1 MIKQTKRILF
11 FIFYVLERLN
21 YNIAWFNSELFINFF
36 PELEL
41 MSKINYHK
49 KALVIS
55 GGGSKGAFAGGVAQ
69 YLVKEKKNKYDI
81 FIGTSTGS
89 LMVSHLALG
98 KLSELKT
105 LYTNVDQKTIFSNN
119 PFIIKKVH
127 GEKVITINHLNTLW
141 NFINGR
147 KTFGESKNLRKLIR
161 NNITEDMFLQI
172 IKNDAEVVVTVSNLS
187 TNNVEYKTLREC
199 TYNDFCD
206 WIWASCNYIPFMSL
220 LEKNGCQYA
229 DGGFGCLVP
238 INEAI
243 LRGAKEVDVIIL
255 ETEVTQINRM
265 KSKNPF
271 SLLFDVFDFMLE
283 HVERHN
289 ITIGKLSAK
298 NNDVKL
304 NLYYTPTVLTTNS
317 LIFDKEL
324 MTSWWQSGYEHAQSK
339 NQLVM
344 NDFRPDLLDDVKG

>member
-1 MIKQTKRILF
+1 
-11 FIFYVLERLN
+11 
-21 YNIAWFNSELFINFF
+21 
-36 PELEL
+36 
-41 MSKINYHK
+41 MSKKKYHK

-55 GGGSKGAFAGGVAQ
+55 GGGSKGAFAGGVAE
-69 YLVKEKKNKYDI
+69 YLIKEQQKKYDI
-81 FIGTSTGS
+81 LIGTSTGS

-98 KLSELKT
+98 KLDELKKI
-105 LYTNVDQKTIFSNN
+105 YTNVNQRSIFSNN
-119 PFIIKKVH
+119 PFYIKKVH
-127 GEKVITINHLNTLW
+127 GEKVITVNHLNTFW

-147 KTFGESKNLRKLIR
+147 KTFGESKNLRKLIKKS
-161 NNITEDMFLQI
+161 ITEEIFFNI
-172 IKNDAEVVVTVSNLS
+172 IKNDTEVVIAVSNLS
-187 TNNVEYKTLREC
+187 TNKVEYKTLRQC

-206 WIWASCNYIPFMSL
+206 WIWASCNYVPFMSL

-238 INEAI
+238 IREAI
-243 LRGAKEVDVIIL
+243 NRGAKEVDVIIL
-255 ETEVTQINRM
+255 ETEVTQVNRL
-265 KSKNPF
+265 KSRNSF

-298 NNDVKL
+298 HHDVKL

-324 MTSWWQSGYEHAQSK
+324 MRKWWQSGYKHAKS
-339 NQLVM
+339 NNESLM
-344 NDFRPDLLDDVKG
+344 TDFRPNILGKDK